1 MRMVDLIELKKNK
14 HSLTEKQMHFI
25 IDGYCRGLIPDYQMS
40 AFLMTVCFN
49 GLSKNEII
57 YLTKEMINSGEII
70 DLSAIKGIKV
80 DKHSTGG
87 VGDKTSLIIGPLV
100 AACNVPVAK
109 MSGRGL
115 GHTGGTLDKLE
126 SIPGFEIH
134 LSKEDFIKQVNEINL
149 AIIGQSENL
158 VLADQKIYALR
169 DVSATVDC
177 MALIASSIMS
187 KKIAAGSDA
196 ILLDVKYGNGAFM
209 KTVDEAK
216 ILAKTMQEIG
226 EYFNKDVCITISNM
240 NQPLGKAIG
249 NTLEVIEAIKTLKG
263 DGPEDLLEL
272 CLKSASLMLIQ
283 AKRCNDETEALKLLQ
298 DVLKKGLA
306 LEKFK
311 EMVKYQHGDSRYIEN
326 PDLFELAKFI
336 LPVKTKKTGYIKA
349 LDAKALGIA
358 SMKLGGGRQTK
369 EDPIDHSVGI
379 VLNKKI
385 GDKCNDGD
393 ILAYL
398 YTNQKNVGAIVDE
411 VISAYQ
417 IVDFFVD
424 KPILIDEILV

>member
-134 LSKEDFIKQVNEINL
+134 LSKEDFINQVNEINL

-311 EMVKYQHGDSRYIEN
+311 EMVKYQHGDFRYIEN
-326 PDLFELAKFI
+326 PNLFELAKFI

>member
-134 LSKEDFIKQVNEINL
+134 LSKEDFINQVNEINL